1 MICTKSVTIKG
12 VSPLMMGNNRSC
24 NPSDK
29 FYKLLKPLQK
39 HASVSYLK
47 SDHNIRFHNL
57 LWQSFLNT
65 NDNDQLIIPQN
76 DMQRCLIKAGK
87 RQRQEDL
94 VETAC
99 FVDNDAILEY
109 DGPKDLAELQA
120 DENFHNKFVLDVGK
134 GPYIRWDTPIFRS
147 WGANFRITYD
157 SSILSSQDFDNLLD
171 TAGRYCG
178 LGSFRYH
185 GYGRFEVCSVPVEL
199 CSVPVP
205 VGI

>member
-12 VSPLMMGNNRSC
+12 VSPLMMNNNRSI

-29 FYKLLKPLQK
+29 FYKLLKPLRK
-39 HASVSYLK
+39 YGSVSYLK

-76 DMQRCLIKAGK
+76 DMQSCLIKAGK
-87 RQRQEDL
+87 RQRQGDA
-94 VETAC
+94 VKTAC
-99 FVDNDAILEY
+99 FVENDAILEY
-109 DGPKDLAELQA
+109 DGPKELAELQA
-120 DENFHNKFVLDVGK
+120 DENFHYKAVFDGGK
-134 GPYIRWDTPIFRS
+134 GPFIRWDCPIFRS
-147 WGANFRITYD
+147 WSANFRITYD

-178 LGSFRYH
+178 LGMFRP
-185 GYGRFEVCSVPVEL
+185 GYGRFEVCSVPV
-199 CSVPVP
+199 P